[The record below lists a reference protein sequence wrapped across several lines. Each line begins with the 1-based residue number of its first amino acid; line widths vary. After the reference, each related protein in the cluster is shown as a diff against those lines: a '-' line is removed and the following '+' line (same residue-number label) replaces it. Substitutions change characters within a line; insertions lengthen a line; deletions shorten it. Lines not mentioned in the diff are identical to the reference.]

1 MIDDGS
7 FVLLNHLEEKL
18 TNKEAV
24 ERISSHFAK
33 ISQQYPPLDTQSLP
47 QHVQDKLAEGAH
59 LFGRRPQIEEYEV
72 YDELMKAKKPK
83 TGIPGDLPRC
93 LVKEFSPELSVPLV
107 KIYNQ
112 IISTGVWPE
121 PWRVEHGIPLQKK
134 TNPENEDDLRI
145 ISLTSFYSKVF
156 EKFVM
161 DWLLDYIGHLIDWH
175 QYGGQKGNG
184 VTHYLIDFIN
194 FIKYNQDLKSMHAV
208 LAVAIDFSKAFNRQ
222 NHNILVTLLSDLGIP
237 GWLLNW

>member
-1 MIDDGS
+1 MKDKSYINADIKKLDRLKKREYRKHGRSEKYLKLKKKFEEKLKKAATDHLEKNVRSLKESDPGRAYATLKKMGAQPGDMLDDGS

-59 LFGRRPQIEEYEV
+59 LFGRGPQIEEYEV
-72 YDELMKAKKPK
+72 YDKLMKAKKPK

-93 LVKEFSPELSVPLV
+93 LVKEFSPELSVPLA

-156 EKFVM
+156 KNLS
-161 DWLLDYIGHLIDWH
+161 WIGC
-175 QYGGQKGNG
+175 
-184 VTHYLIDFIN
+184 
-194 FIKYNQDLKSMHAV
+194 
-208 LAVAIDFSKAFNRQ
+208 
-222 NHNILVTLLSDLGIP
+222 
-237 GWLLNW
+237 